1 MSGITD
7 LEQLLAKMS
16 PVLDPETYVFATL
29 PDPDLPLGL
38 APLMVFREI
47 EGTTLIVTKA
57 RASRFGIAHQFE
69 CRRITLNVHSAL
81 EGVGFIARIAS
92 ALAAAGMGVNP
103 VAGYFHDHLFVPAA
117 RAADAMTLLADI
129 SQNANKT

>member
-7 LEQLLAKMS
+7 LEQLLASMS

-29 PDPDLPLGL
+29 PDQNVPLGL
-38 APLMVFREI
+38 APLMVFQEV
-47 EGTTLIVTKA
+47 EGTTLILTKA
-57 RASRFGIAHQFE
+57 HALNFGIAHQFE

-81 EGVGFIARIAS
+81 EAVGFIARIAS

-103 VAGYFHDHLFVPAA
+103 VAGFFHDHIFVPAA
-117 RAADAMTLLADI
+117 RAVDAMELLADI
-129 SQNANKT
+129 TRNANK

>member
-1 MSGITD
+1 MPGITD
-7 LEQLLAKMS
+7 LDQLLANMS

-29 PDPDLPLGL
+29 PDQDLPLGL
-38 APLMVFREI
+38 APLMVFQEI

-57 RASRFGIAHQFE
+57 RALNCGIAHQFE

-117 RAADAMTLLADI
+117 RAADAMALLADI